1 MDKKS
6 DEKTITIYPLGG
18 LGEVGRNMTVF
29 EYQDQYLVVDCGIL
43 FPENDMI
50 GVDYIIP
57 DMQFLNDKQ
66 DKVAGVILTHGHE
79 DHIGGVPY
87 LFDLL
92 ENVPIYA
99 APLTAEMAE
108 IKLAR
113 GGRLSKTSL
122 IVKQAGDCF
131 DVGPFHIEFFHM
143 SHSIPDTVGVAIET
157 PAGLIVMSG
166 DYKFD
171 QTPIDHWPSDFA
183 KLAEL
188 GKRGVLALLS
198 DSTNAER
205 PGNTPSEMEIN
216 RNFEEVFSTAKGRII
231 ISSFAS
237 LISRLQQVSTIARQH
252 SRKICIVGTSMV
264 DNVNLARKLGY
275 IDLPEEDVIPLEQ
288 ALSLP
293 DREVLILCTGS
304 QGEGTSILGRLSRG
318 KYNAFSIKKGD
329 TIVMSS
335 SPIPGNEEA
344 ISGVINRLYR
354 QGAEVIINSVLSVHV
369 SGHACQEEMKLL
381 MNLVRPK
388 YLIPVHG
395 ELRHLMAQKKVGRS
409 VGIPEENIAVVEDG
423 QSLHFVDGKL
433 KLGEKVPAGF
443 VFVDGKGVGEVTAD
457 VMRQRENLSES
468 GAVIVTLLLNKISGQ
483 LLKEPQFVFSG
494 VTNEEDLISVEEQ
507 IKRQVIER
515 CARIQN
521 NRGEEQMQKEIMQIV
536 RKNFFASVDRA
547 PWTFV
552 NIYSL

>member
-1 MDKKS
+1 MSKKTN
-6 DEKTITIYPLGG
+6 ENKINIIPLGG
-18 LGEVGRNMTVF
+18 LGEFGRNMTVF
-29 EYQDQYLVVDCGIL
+29 EYMGQYLIVDCGIL
-43 FPENDMI
+43 FPDNNML

-57 DMQFLNDKQ
+57 DMQFLNGKS
-66 DKVAGVILTHGHE
+66 DKVAGVVLTHGHE
-79 DHIGGVPY
+79 DHIGGVPH
-87 LFDLL
+87 LFDIL
-92 ENVPIYA
+92 ENVPIYTT
-99 APLTAEMAE
+99 PLTAALTEV
-108 IKLAR
+108 KLAK
-113 GGRLSKTSL
+113 GGRLARTKM

-131 DVGPFHIEFFHM
+131 DVGPFRVELFHM
-143 SHSIPDTVGVAIET
+143 SHSIPDSVGVAIDT

-198 DSTNAER
+198 DSSNAER

-237 LISRLQQVSTIARQH
+237 LISRLQQVSTIARH
-252 SRKICIVGTSMV
+252 HKRKICIVGTSMV

-275 IDLPEEDVIPLEQ
+275 IDLPEESVIPLDR

-293 DREVLILCTGS
+293 DKEVLILCTGS
-304 QGEGTSILGRLSRG
+304 QGEATSILGRLSQG
-318 KYNAFSIKKGD
+318 KYNAFSVKKGD
-329 TIVMSS
+329 TIVLSS
-335 SPIPGNEEA
+335 SPIPGNEEN

-354 QGAEVIINSVLSVHV
+354 MSANVIFNSVLSVHV

-395 ELRHLMAQKKVGRS
+395 ELRHLMAQAKVAKS
-409 VGIPEENIAVVEDG
+409 VGIPEANIIVTEDG
-423 QSLHFVDGKL
+423 QTLSFTNGKL
-433 KLGEKVPAGF
+433 KLGEKVPASF
-443 VFVDGKGVGEVTAD
+443 VFVDGKGVGDVTED
-457 VMRQRENLSES
+457 VVRQRENLSES
-468 GAVIVTLLLNKISGQ
+468 GIVIVTLLRDKNSGG
-483 LLKEPQFVFSG
+483 LIKEPQFVFSG
-494 VTNEEDLISVEEQ
+494 VTNEADLVET
-507 IKRQVIER
+507 
-515 CARIQN
+515 
-521 NRGEEQMQKEIMQIV
+521 EEQMKRQIIEHFAKNQHTRTEEQLQKDTMQIV
-536 RKNFFASVDRA
+536 RKNFFSSIDRA

>member
-1 MDKKS
+1 MNKKNN
-6 DEKTITIYPLGG
+6 KNTINIIPLGG

-29 EYQDQYLVVDCGIL
+29 EYQDQYLIVDCGIL
-43 FPENDMI
+43 FPNNDMI

-57 DMQFLNDKQ
+57 DMQFLNDKS

-79 DHIGGVPY
+79 DHIGAVPY
-87 LFDLL
+87 LFDIL
-92 ENVPIYA
+92 ENVPVFA
-99 APLTAEMAE
+99 TPLTAEMAE
-108 IKLAR
+108 VKLAK
-113 GGRLSKTSL
+113 GGRISKANMN
-122 IVKQAGDCF
+122 VKQAGDCF
-131 DVGPFHIEFFHM
+131 NAGPFQIEFFHM
-143 SHSIPDTVGVAIET
+143 AHSIPDSVGVAIET

-171 QTPIDHWPSDFA
+171 QTPIDRWPSDFA

-237 LISRLQQVSTIARQH
+237 LISRLQQVSTIARH
-252 SRKICIVGTSMV
+252 HHRKICIVGTSMV

-275 IDLPEEDVIPLEQ
+275 IDLPEECVIPLEQ

-293 DREVLILCTGS
+293 DKEVLILCTGS
-304 QGEGTSILGRLSRG
+304 QGEESSILGRLSRG
-318 KYNAFSIKKGD
+318 KN
-329 TIVMSS
+329 
-335 SPIPGNEEA
+335 

-354 QGAEVIINSVLSVHV
+354 LGANVIINSVLSVHV

-395 ELRHLMAQKKVGRS
+395 ELRHLVAQTRVGKS
-409 VGIPEENIAVVEDG
+409 VGIPEENIFVVEDG
-423 QSLHFVDGKL
+423 QTLTLQDGKM
-433 KLGEKVPAGF
+433 KLGEKVPSGF

-468 GAVIVTLLLNKISGQ
+468 GIVIVTLLLDKKSGG
-483 LLKEPQFVFSG
+483 LIKEPQFVFSG
-494 VTNEEDLISVEEQ
+494 VTNEEDLVQAEEQ
-507 IKRQVIER
+507 IKRQVIEHGAKNMHTR
-515 CARIQN
+515 T
-521 NRGEEQMQKEIMQIV
+521 EEQLQKDIMQIV
-536 RKNFFASVDRA
+536 RKNFFSTIDRA

-552 NIYSL
+552 NIYSI

>member
-1 MDKKS
+1 MSKVE
-6 DEKTITIYPLGG
+6 DENKISIIPLGG

-29 EYQDQYLVVDCGIL
+29 EYQDQYLIVDCGIL
-43 FPENDMI
+43 FPDSNMI

-57 DMQFLNDKQ
+57 DMQFLNGKSE
-66 DKVAGVILTHGHE
+66 KVAGVILTHGHE

-87 LFDLL
+87 LFDIL

-99 APLTAEMAE
+99 TPLTAELAE
-108 IKLAR
+108 VKLAK
-113 GGRLSKTSL
+113 GGRITRTSMN
-122 IVKQAGDCF
+122 VKQAGDSF

-143 SHSIPDTVGVAIET
+143 AHSIPDTVGVAIET

-205 PGNTPSEMEIN
+205 TGNTPSEMEIN
-216 RNFEEVFSTAKGRII
+216 RNFEEVFSKAKGRII

-237 LISRLQQVSTIARQH
+237 LISRLQQVSTIAH
-252 SRKICIVGTSMV
+252 EHNRKICIVGTSMV

-275 IDLPEEDVIPLEQ
+275 IDLPEDDVIPLEQ
-288 ALSLP
+288 ALSLS

-304 QGEGTSILGRLSRG
+304 QGEESSILGRLSRG

-329 TIVMSS
+329 TIVLSS
-335 SPIPGNEEA
+335 SPIPGNEEN

-354 QGAEVIINSVLSVHV
+354 LGADVIINSVLSVHV

-381 MNLVRPK
+381 MNLVQPK

-395 ELRHLMAQKKVGRS
+395 ELRHLMAQKKVGLM
-409 VGIPEENIAVVEDG
+409 VGIPESNIIVAEDG
-423 QSLHFVDGKL
+423 QTLTFRDGEL
-433 KLGEKVPAGF
+433 KMSDKVPAGY
-443 VFVDGKGVGEVTAD
+443 VYVDGKGVGDVTAD
-457 VMRQRENLSES
+457 VMRERENISES
-468 GAVIVTLLLNKISGQ
+468 GIVIVTLLLDKNNGT

-494 VTNEEDLISVEEQ
+494 VTNEEDLIQTEEQ
-507 IKRQVIER
+507 IKRQVIEYIAKVGGTR
-515 CARIQN
+515 T
-521 NRGEEQMQKEIMQIV
+521 EEQLQKDTMQIV
-536 RKNFFASVDRA
+536 RKNFFSTIDRA

-552 NIYSL
+552 NIYSI

>member
-1 MDKKS
+1 MSKKTN
-6 DEKTITIYPLGG
+6 ENKINIIPLGG
-18 LGEVGRNMTVF
+18 LGEFGRNMTVF
-29 EYQDQYLVVDCGIL
+29 EYQDRYLIVDCGIL
-43 FPENDMI
+43 FPDNNMI

-57 DMQFLNDKQ
+57 DMQFLNGKNDQ
-66 DKVAGVILTHGHE
+66 IDGVILTHGHE

-87 LFDLL
+87 LFDIL
-92 ENVPIYA
+92 ENVPIYTT
-99 APLTAEMAE
+99 PLTAAMTEV
-108 IKLAR
+108 KLAK
-113 GGRLSKTSL
+113 GGRLSRTEI

-131 DVGPFHIEFFHM
+131 DVGPFHIELFHM
-143 SHSIPDTVGVAIET
+143 THSIPDSVGVAIET

-205 PGNTPSEMEIN
+205 AGNTPSEMEIN

-237 LISRLQQVSTIARQH
+237 LISRLQQVSTIARH
-252 SRKICIVGTSMV
+252 HKRKICIVGTSMV
-264 DNVNLARKLGY
+264 DNVNFARKLGY
-275 IDLPEEDVIPLEQ
+275 IDIPEESVVPLDQ

-293 DREVLILCTGS
+293 DKEVLILCTGS
-304 QGEGTSILGRLSRG
+304 QGEATSILGRLSQN

-329 TIVMSS
+329 TIVLSS
-335 SPIPGNEEA
+335 SPIPGNEEN
-344 ISGVINRLYR
+344 ISAVINRLYR
-354 QGAEVIINSVLSVHV
+354 MGANVIINSVLSVHV

-395 ELRHLMAQKKVGRS
+395 ELRHLMAQAKVGKA
-409 VGIPEENIAVVEDG
+409 VGIPESDIIIVEDG
-423 QSLHFVDGKL
+423 QILSFNDGKL
-433 KLGEKVPAGF
+433 KLGDKVPASF
-443 VFVDGKGVGEVTAD
+443 VFVDGKGVGDVTAD

-468 GAVIVTLLLNKISGQ
+468 GIVIVTLLLDRNSGG
-483 LLKEPQFVFSG
+483 LIKEPQFVFSG
-494 VTNEEDLISVEEQ
+494 VTNEDDLVEVEEQ
-507 IKRQVIER
+507 IKRQIIEHM
-515 CARIQN
+515 AKYQHTKT
-521 NRGEEQMQKEIMQIV
+521 EEQLQKDTMQIV
-536 RKNFFASVDRA
+536 RKNFFSSIDRA

-552 NIYSL
+552 NIYSV

>member
-1 MDKKS
+1 MSKNTNKN
-6 DEKTITIYPLGG
+6 KINIIPLGG
-18 LGEVGRNMTVF
+18 LGEFGRNMTVF
-29 EYQDQYLVVDCGIL
+29 EYLDQYLIVDCGIL
-43 FPENDMI
+43 FPDNNMP

-57 DMQFLNDKQ
+57 DMQFLNGKS

-79 DHIGGVPY
+79 DHIGGVPH
-87 LFDLL
+87 LFDIL
-92 ENVPIYA
+92 EDVPIYTT
-99 APLTAEMAE
+99 PLTAALTEV
-108 IKLAR
+108 KLAK
-113 GGRLSKTSL
+113 GGRLTRTKM

-131 DVGPFHIEFFHM
+131 DVGPFHVELFHM
-143 SHSIPDTVGVAIET
+143 SHSIPDSVGVAIDT

-171 QTPIDHWPSDFA
+171 QTPIDRWPSDFA

-198 DSTNAER
+198 DSSNAER

-237 LISRLQQVSTIARQH
+237 LISRLQQVSTIARH
-252 SRKICIVGTSMV
+252 HKRKICIVGTSMV

-275 IDLPEEDVIPLEQ
+275 IDLPEDSVIPLDQ

-293 DREVLILCTGS
+293 DKEVLILCTGS
-304 QGEGTSILGRLSRG
+304 QGEATSILGRLSQA

-329 TIVMSS
+329 TIVLSS
-335 SPIPGNEEA
+335 SPIPGNEEN

-354 QGAEVIINSVLSVHV
+354 MGANVIINSVLSVHV

-395 ELRHLMAQKKVGRS
+395 ELRHLMAQSKVAKS
-409 VGIPEENIAVVEDG
+409 VGIPEANLIVTEDG
-423 QSLHFVDGKL
+423 QTLSFTNGKL
-433 KLGEKVPAGF
+433 KLGEKVPASL
-443 VFVDGKGVGEVTAD
+443 VFVDGKGVGDVTED
-457 VMRQRENLSES
+457 VVRQRENLSES
-468 GAVIVTLLLNKISGQ
+468 GIAIVTLLRDRNSGG
-483 LLKEPQFVFSG
+483 LIKEPQFVFYG
-494 VTNEEDLISVEEQ
+494 VTNEADLVEAEEQ
-507 IKRQVIER
+507 IKRQIIEHFAKNQHTR
-515 CARIQN
+515 T
-521 NRGEEQMQKEIMQIV
+521 EEQLQKDTMQIV
-536 RKNFFASVDRA
+536 RRNFSSTIDRA

-552 NIYSL
+552 NMYSL

>member
-1 MDKKS
+1 MSKNTNKN
-6 DEKTITIYPLGG
+6 KINIIPLGG
-18 LGEVGRNMTVF
+18 LGEFGRNMTVF
-29 EYQDQYLVVDCGIL
+29 EYLDQYLIVDCGIL
-43 FPENDMI
+43 FPDNNMP

-57 DMQFLNDKQ
+57 DMQFLNGKS

-79 DHIGGVPY
+79 DHIGGVPH
-87 LFDLL
+87 LFDIL
-92 ENVPIYA
+92 EDVPIYTT
-99 APLTAEMAE
+99 PLTAALTEV
-108 IKLAR
+108 KLAK
-113 GGRLSKTSL
+113 GGRLTRTKM

-131 DVGPFHIEFFHM
+131 DVGPFHVELFHM
-143 SHSIPDTVGVAIET
+143 SHSIPDSVGVAIDT

-171 QTPIDHWPSDFA
+171 QTPIDRWPSDFA

-198 DSTNAER
+198 DSSNAER

-237 LISRLQQVSTIARQH
+237 LISRLQQVSTIARH
-252 SRKICIVGTSMV
+252 HKRKICIVGTSMV

-275 IDLPEEDVIPLEQ
+275 IDLPEESVIPLDR

-293 DREVLILCTGS
+293 DKEVLILCTGS
-304 QGEGTSILGRLSRG
+304 QGEATSILGRLSQG

-329 TIVMSS
+329 TIVLSS
-335 SPIPGNEEA
+335 SPIPGNEEN

-354 QGAEVIINSVLSVHV
+354 MGANVIINSVLSVHV

-395 ELRHLMAQKKVGRS
+395 ELRHLMAQAKVAKT
-409 VGIPEENIAVVEDG
+409 VGIPDANIIVTEDG
-423 QSLHFVDGKL
+423 QTLSFTNGKL
-433 KLGEKVPAGF
+433 KLGEKVPASF
-443 VFVDGKGVGEVTAD
+443 VFVDGKGVGDVTED
-457 VMRQRENLSES
+457 VVRQRENLSES
-468 GAVIVTLLLNKISGQ
+468 GIVIVTLLRDRNSGG
-483 LLKEPQFVFSG
+483 LIKEPQFVFSG
-494 VTNEEDLISVEEQ
+494 VTNEADLVETEEQ
-507 IKRQVIER
+507 IKRQIIEHFAKNQHTR
-515 CARIQN
+515 T
-521 NRGEEQMQKEIMQIV
+521 EEQLQKDTMQIV
-536 RKNFFASVDRA
+536 RKNFFSTIDRA

>member
-1 MDKKS
+1 MTKKN
-6 DEKTITIYPLGG
+6 DENRIKIIPLGG

-29 EYQDQYLVVDCGIL
+29 EYKDQYLIVDCGIL

-57 DMQFLNDKQ
+57 DMQFLNDKKEQ
-66 DKVAGVILTHGHE
+66 VAGVVLTHGHE

-87 LFDLL
+87 LFDVL

-99 APLTAEMAE
+99 TLLTAEMAE
-108 IKLAR
+108 IKLAK
-113 GGRLSKTSL
+113 GGRLSRTTL
-122 IVKQAGDCF
+122 NVKQAGDSF

-143 SHSIPDTVGVAIET
+143 SHSIPDSVGVAIET
-157 PAGLIVMSG
+157 SAGLIVMSG

-205 PGNTPSEMEIN
+205 PGNTPSEMDIN

-252 SRKICIVGTSMV
+252 QRKICIVGTSMV

-275 IDLPEEDVIPLEQ
+275 IDLPEEDVIPLDR

-293 DREVLILCTGS
+293 DKEVLILCTGS
-304 QGEGTSILGRLSRG
+304 QGEETSILGRLSRG

-329 TIVMSS
+329 TIVLSS
-335 SPIPGNEEA
+335 SPIPGNEEN

-354 QGAEVIINSVLSVHV
+354 LGAEVIINSVLSVHV

-395 ELRHLMAQKKVGRS
+395 ELRHLMAQAKVGRS
-409 VGIPEENIAVVEDG
+409 VGIPEENICVVEDG
-423 QSLHFVDGKL
+423 QTLIFTDGEL
-433 KLGEKVPAGF
+433 KLGDKVPAGF
-443 VFVDGKGVGEVTAD
+443 VFVDGKGVGEVTSD
-457 VMRQRENLSES
+457 VMRQRGNLSES
-468 GAVIVTLLLNKISGQ
+468 GVVIVTLLLDKNSGG
-483 LLKEPQFVFSG
+483 LIKEPQFVFSG
-494 VTNEEDLISVEEQ
+494 VTNEEDLVSVEEQ
-507 IKRQVIER
+507 IKRQVIEH
-515 CARIQN
+515 CAKVQN
-521 NRGEEQMQKEIMQIV
+521 NRTEEQLQKDIMQMV
-536 RKNFFASVDRA
+536 RKNFFASIDRA

-552 NIYSL
+552 NIYRV

>member
-1 MDKKS
+1 MSKKS
-6 DEKTITIYPLGG
+6 SENKISIIPLGG

-29 EYQDQYLVVDCGIL
+29 EYQDQYLIVDCGIL
-43 FPENDMI
+43 FPNNDMI

-57 DMQFLNDKQ
+57 DMQFLNGKN

-87 LFDLL
+87 LFDIL
-92 ENVPIYA
+92 EDVPVYA
-99 APLTAEMAE
+99 TPLTAEMAE
-108 IKLAR
+108 VKLAR
-113 GGRLSKTSL
+113 GGRISKAKMN
-122 IVKQAGDCF
+122 VKQAGDCF
-131 DVGPFHIEFFHM
+131 EVGPFHIEFFHM
-143 SHSIPDTVGVAIET
+143 AHSIPDSVGVAIET

-237 LISRLQQVSTIARQH
+237 LISRLQQVSTIARH
-252 SRKICIVGTSMV
+252 HKRKICIVGTSMV

-275 IDLPEEDVIPLEQ
+275 IDLPEESVIPLDQ

-293 DREVLILCTGS
+293 DKEVLILCTGS
-304 QGEGTSILGRLSRG
+304 QGEESSILGRLSRG

-329 TIVMSS
+329 TIVLSS
-335 SPIPGNEEA
+335 STIPGNEEN

-354 QGAEVIINSVLSVHV
+354 LGADVIFNSVLSVHV
-369 SGHACQEEMKLL
+369 SGHACQDEMKLL

-395 ELRHLMAQKKVGRS
+395 ELRHLVAQAKVGKS
-409 VGIPEENIAVVEDG
+409 VGIPEANIFVVEDG
-423 QSLHFVDGKL
+423 QTLILKDGKM
-433 KLGEKVPAGF
+433 KLGDKVPSGF

-457 VMRQRENLSES
+457 VMRQRENISES
-468 GAVIVTLLLNKISGQ
+468 GIVIVTLLLDKQHGGLI
-483 LLKEPQFVFSG
+483 KEPQFVFSG
-494 VTNEEDLISVEEQ
+494 VTNEEDLIQAEEQ
-507 IKRQVIER
+507 IKRQVIEHCSKNMHTR
-515 CARIQN
+515 T
-521 NRGEEQMQKEIMQIV
+521 EEQLQKDIMQIV
-536 RKNFFASVDRA
+536 RKNFFATIDRA

-552 NIYSL
+552 NIYSI

>member
-1 MDKKS
+1 MNKKIN
-6 DEKTITIYPLGG
+6 ENIINIIPLGG
-18 LGEVGRNMTVF
+18 LGEFGRNMTVF
-29 EYQDQYLVVDCGIL
+29 EYLDQYLIVDCGIL
-43 FPENDMI
+43 FPDNNMI

-57 DMQFLNDKQ
+57 DMQFLNGKN
-66 DKVAGVILTHGHE
+66 DKVVGVILTHGHE

-87 LFDLL
+87 LFDIL
-92 ENVPIYA
+92 ENVPIYTT
-99 APLTAEMAE
+99 PLTAALTEV
-108 IKLAR
+108 KLAK
-113 GGRLSKTSL
+113 GGRLSRTKM
-122 IVKQAGDCF
+122 IEKQAGDCF
-131 DVGPFHIEFFHM
+131 DVGPFHVELFHM
-143 SHSIPDTVGVAIET
+143 SHSIPDSVGVAIDT

-198 DSTNAER
+198 DSSNAER

-216 RNFEEVFSTAKGRII
+216 RNFEEVFSTAEGRII

-237 LISRLQQVSTIARQH
+237 LISRLQQVSTIAH
-252 SRKICIVGTSMV
+252 NHKRKICIVGTSMI

-275 IDLPEEDVIPLEQ
+275 IDLPEESVIPLDQ

-293 DREVLILCTGS
+293 DKEVLILCTGS
-304 QGEGTSILGRLSRG
+304 QGEATSILGRLSHG

-329 TIVMSS
+329 TIVLSS
-335 SPIPGNEEA
+335 SPIPGNEEN

-354 QGAEVIINSVLSVHV
+354 MGANVVINSVLSVHV

-395 ELRHLMAQKKVGRS
+395 ELRHLMAQAKIART
-409 VGIPEENIAVVEDG
+409 VGIPESNIIVTEDG
-423 QSLHFVDGKL
+423 QMLTFTDGEL
-433 KLGEKVPAGF
+433 KLGEKVPASF
-443 VFVDGKGVGEVTAD
+443 VFVDGKGVGDVTED
-457 VMRQRENLSES
+457 VVRQRENLSES
-468 GAVIVTLLLNKISGQ
+468 GIVIVTLLRDKNSGG
-483 LLKEPQFVFSG
+483 LIKEPQFVFSG
-494 VTNEEDLISVEEQ
+494 VTNDADLVETEEQ
-507 IKRQVIER
+507 IRRQIIEHFAKNQYIR
-515 CARIQN
+515 T
-521 NRGEEQMQKEIMQIV
+521 EEQLQKDTMQIV
-536 RKNFFASVDRA
+536 RKNFFSTIDRA

>member
-1 MDKKS
+1 MSKKTN
-6 DEKTITIYPLGG
+6 KNKINIIPLGG
-18 LGEVGRNMTVF
+18 LGEFGRNMTVF
-29 EYQDQYLVVDCGIL
+29 EYLDQYLIVDCGIL
-43 FPENDMI
+43 FPDNNMP

-57 DMQFLNDKQ
+57 DMQFLNGKS

-79 DHIGGVPY
+79 DHIGGVPH
-87 LFDLL
+87 LFDIL
-92 ENVPIYA
+92 EDVPIYTT
-99 APLTAEMAE
+99 PLTAALTEV
-108 IKLAR
+108 KLAK
-113 GGRLSKTSL
+113 GGRLTRTKM

-131 DVGPFHIEFFHM
+131 DVGPFHVELFHM
-143 SHSIPDTVGVAIET
+143 SHSIPDSVGVAIDT

-171 QTPIDHWPSDFA
+171 QTPIDRWPSDFA

-198 DSTNAER
+198 DSSNAER

-237 LISRLQQVSTIARQH
+237 LISRLQQVSTIARH
-252 SRKICIVGTSMV
+252 HKRKICIVGTSMV

-275 IDLPEEDVIPLEQ
+275 IDLPEDSVIPLDQ

-293 DREVLILCTGS
+293 DKEVLILCTGS
-304 QGEGTSILGRLSRG
+304 QGEATSILGRLSQA

-329 TIVMSS
+329 TIVLSS
-335 SPIPGNEEA
+335 SPIPGNEEN

-354 QGAEVIINSVLSVHV
+354 MGANVIINSVLSVHV

-395 ELRHLMAQKKVGRS
+395 ELRHLMAQAKVAKS
-409 VGIPEENIAVVEDG
+409 VGIPEANIIVTEDG
-423 QSLHFVDGKL
+423 QTLFFTNGKL
-433 KLGEKVPAGF
+433 KLGEKVPASL
-443 VFVDGKGVGEVTAD
+443 VFVDGKGVGDVTED
-457 VMRQRENLSES
+457 VVRQRENLSES
-468 GAVIVTLLLNKISGQ
+468 GIAIVTLLRDRNSGG
-483 LLKEPQFVFSG
+483 LIKEPQFVFYG
-494 VTNEEDLISVEEQ
+494 VTNEADLVEAEEQ
-507 IKRQVIER
+507 IKRQIIEHFAKNQHIR
-515 CARIQN
+515 T
-521 NRGEEQMQKEIMQIV
+521 EEQLQKDTMQIV
-536 RKNFFASVDRA
+536 RRNFSSTIDRA

-552 NIYSL
+552 NMYSL

>member
-1 MDKKS
+1 MSKNTNKN
-6 DEKTITIYPLGG
+6 KINIIPLGG
-18 LGEVGRNMTVF
+18 LGEFGRNMTVF
-29 EYQDQYLVVDCGIL
+29 EYLDQYLIVDCGIL
-43 FPENDMI
+43 FPDNNMP

-57 DMQFLNDKQ
+57 DMQFLNGKS

-79 DHIGGVPY
+79 DHIGGVPH
-87 LFDLL
+87 LFDIL
-92 ENVPIYA
+92 EDVPIYTT
-99 APLTAEMAE
+99 PLTAALTEV
-108 IKLAR
+108 KLAK
-113 GGRLSKTSL
+113 GGRLTRTKM

-131 DVGPFHIEFFHM
+131 DVGPFHVELFHM
-143 SHSIPDTVGVAIET
+143 SHSIPDSVGVAIDT

-171 QTPIDHWPSDFA
+171 QTPIDRWPSDFA

-198 DSTNAER
+198 DSSNAER

-237 LISRLQQVSTIARQH
+237 LISRLQQVSTIARH
-252 SRKICIVGTSMV
+252 HKRKICIVGTSMV

-275 IDLPEEDVIPLEQ
+275 IDLPEDSVIPLDQ

-293 DREVLILCTGS
+293 DKEVLILCTGS
-304 QGEGTSILGRLSRG
+304 QGEATSILGRLSQA

-329 TIVMSS
+329 TIVLSS
-335 SPIPGNEEA
+335 SPIPGNEEN

-354 QGAEVIINSVLSVHV
+354 MGANVIINSVLSVHV

-395 ELRHLMAQKKVGRS
+395 ELRHLMAQAKVAKS
-409 VGIPEENIAVVEDG
+409 VGIPEANIIVTEDG
-423 QSLHFVDGKL
+423 QTLSFTNGKL
-433 KLGEKVPAGF
+433 KLGEKVPASL
-443 VFVDGKGVGEVTAD
+443 VFVDGKGVGDVTED
-457 VMRQRENLSES
+457 VVRQRENLSES
-468 GAVIVTLLLNKISGQ
+468 GIAIVTLLRDRNSGG
-483 LLKEPQFVFSG
+483 LIKEPQFVFYG
-494 VTNEEDLISVEEQ
+494 VTNEADLVEAEEQ
-507 IKRQVIER
+507 IKRQIIEHFAKNQHTR
-515 CARIQN
+515 T
-521 NRGEEQMQKEIMQIV
+521 EEQLQKDTMQIV
-536 RKNFFASVDRA
+536 RRNFSSTIDRA

-552 NIYSL
+552 NMYSL

>member
-1 MDKKS
+1 MTKKN
-6 DEKTITIYPLGG
+6 DENRIRIIPLGG

-29 EYQDQYLVVDCGIL
+29 EYRGKYLIVDCGIL
-43 FPENDMI
+43 FPNNNMI

-57 DMQFLNDKQ
+57 DMQFLNGKNEQ
-66 DKVAGVILTHGHE
+66 IAGVILTHGHE
-79 DHIGGVPY
+79 DHIGAVSY
-87 LFDLL
+87 LFDVI
-92 ENVPIYA
+92 EQVPIYA
-99 APLTAEMAE
+99 TPLTAEMAE
-108 IKLAR
+108 VKLAK
-113 GGRLSKTSL
+113 GGRLSRTEV

-131 DVGPFHIEFFHM
+131 DIGPFHIELFHM
-143 SHSIPDTVGVAIET
+143 SHSIPDSVGVAIGTE
-157 PAGLIVMSG
+157 AGLIVMSG

-216 RNFEEVFSTAKGRII
+216 RNFEEVFSHAKGRII

-237 LISRLQQVSTIARQH
+237 LISRLQQVSTIACQH
-252 SRKICIVGTSMV
+252 KRKICIVGTSMV
-264 DNVNLARKLGY
+264 DNVNLALKLGY
-275 IDLPEEDVIPLEQ
+275 IDLPEESVVPLDQ

-293 DREVLILCTGS
+293 DKEVLILCTGS
-304 QGEGTSILGRLSRG
+304 QGEETSILGRLSRG
-318 KYNAFSIKKGD
+318 KYNAFSIRKGD
-329 TIVMSS
+329 TIVLSS
-335 SPIPGNEEA
+335 SPIPGNEEN

-354 QGAEVIINSVLSVHV
+354 LGADVIINSVLSVHV

-395 ELRHLMAQKKVGRS
+395 ELRHLVAQAKVAKT
-409 VGIPEENIAVVEDG
+409 VGIPEENIIVIEDG
-423 QSLHFVDGKL
+423 QTVSITNGKL
-433 KLGEKVPAGF
+433 ELDEKVPAGY
-443 VFVDGKGVGEVTAD
+443 VFVDGKGVGDVTAD
-457 VMRQRENLSES
+457 VVRQRENLSES
-468 GAVIVTLLLNKISGQ
+468 GIMIVTLLLDKKSGG

-494 VTNEEDLISVEEQ
+494 VTNDDDLVQAEEQ
-507 IKRQVIER
+507 FKRQIIEH
-515 CARIQN
+515 CAKVQHSRT
-521 NRGEEQMQKEIMQIV
+521 EEQLQKEITQMV
-536 RKNFFASVDRA
+536 RKNFFASIDRA